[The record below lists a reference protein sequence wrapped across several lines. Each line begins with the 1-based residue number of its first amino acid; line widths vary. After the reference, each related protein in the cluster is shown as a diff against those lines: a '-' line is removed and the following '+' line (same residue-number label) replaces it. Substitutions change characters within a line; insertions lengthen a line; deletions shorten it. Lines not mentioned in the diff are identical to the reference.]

1 MNKGKYIKYPSIPYL
16 EAVPDILDNEVELF
30 EKLDGGN
37 CQIRKIQGRIVP
49 GSRSNYLEGN
59 KVNKVWWFEDFV
71 RWVGNKTKQDLYG
84 LDPNFVI
91 FGEWLALHNIRYN
104 SENMDQF
111 YFIDV
116 YDMERERFVEYEQG
130 KDYLKMM
137 GIELNTVRYLG
148 KGKFHR
154 GELDRMLDEKSDYR
168 KGCKEGIV
176 IKDYQKQ
183 RFAKL
188 LHPEFSEVANN
199 RRLPPIDRYVTK
211 KRLEKTRQ
219 AMKEEGKDISRK
231 CLADRIKKDVLTDQG
246 VALSEKQI
254 EKRLKT
260 LNI

>member
-16 EAVPDILDNEVELF
+16 AAALDILSNEVELF

-84 LDPNFVI
+84 LDSNFVI
-91 FGEWLALHNIRYN
+91 FGEWLALHNIKY
-104 SENMDQF
+104 SFENMGQF
-111 YFIDV
+111 YFIDM
-116 YDMERERFVEYEQG
+116 YDIERKRFLEYEQG
-130 KDYLKMM
+130 KDYLKML
-137 GIELNTVRYLG
+137 GIELNTIRCLG

-154 GELDRMLDEKSDYR
+154 AELDRRLGEKSDYR
-168 KGCKEGIV
+168 EGCKEGIV
-176 IKDYQKQ
+176 IKDYQRQ

-188 LHPEFSEVANN
+188 LHPEFSEVSYN
-199 RRLPPIDRYVTK
+199 RRLPAIDRYVTK
-211 KRLEKTRQ
+211 KRLEKTQQ

-231 CLADRIKKDVLTDQG
+231 NLADRIKKDVLTDQG

-254 EKRLKT
+254 EKRFKT
-260 LNI
+260 LDV